1 MRENSFKESTMN
13 KKTYLI
19 AAGVAVAILAGC
31 SQETKE
37 HAKAAAEGAAKDTAA
52 ALQQAKAKSADLVA
66 QAKAKASEAMEKAK
80 QAAAEAVEKAKEGAV
95 KVKEEASEAASQAME
110 KAKEGTAAA
119 MEKAKEMTTQA
130 QEAAKAK
137 TAEVATAV
145 QEKAAEVGQKVSGGT
160 ESKSD
165 NAAKGEALFAKCA
178 GCHGAKGQMKALG
191 KSPVIAGEA
200 ADAIIEKLKAYKA
213 GTRNAYGM
221 GGVMQGQVAGLSD
234 EDIRALAEYISKLK

>member
-1 MRENSFKESTMN
+1 M
-13 KKTYLI
+13 KKSYLI
-19 AAGVAVAILAGC
+19 AAGLSIALLAGC

-52 ALQQAKAKSADLVA
+52 AVQQAKEKSADLVS

-80 QAAAEAVEKAKEGAV
+80 HT
-95 KVKEEASEAASQAME
+95 ASKAME
-110 KAKEGTAAA
+110 KVKEGTAEVA
-119 MEKAKEMTTQA
+119 EKAKEMAAKA

-137 TAEVATAV
+137 TAEVASAV
-145 QEKAAEVGQKVSGGT
+145 QEKSAEVSQKVSGGMGA
-160 ESKSD
+160 KSD
-165 NAAKGEALFAKCA
+165 DSAKGAALFAKCA

-191 KSPVIAGEA
+191 KSPVIAGEPA
-200 ADAIIEKLKAYKA
+200 ASIVEKLKAYKA

-234 EDIRALAEYISKLK
+234 EDIQVLAEYISKLK